1 MIKWVK
7 KLFQEEER
15 EPEQKTTMVE
25 VLREL
30 WDINDKKPHEK
41 PPPHV
46 DHDIYH
52 VEPRDKTVPR
62 RDPRR
67 RQRYKRAR

>member
-1 MIKWVK
+1 MWSWVK
-7 KLFQEEER
+7 KLFHEER
-15 EPEQKTTMVE
+15 EKTSETTMVE

-30 WDINDKKPHEK
+30 WDIDDRPRHEM

-46 DHDIYH
+46 DTDIYR
-52 VEPRDKTVPR
+52 VEARNKPVPR

-67 RQRYKRAR
+67 RQRYKQHR